1 MKVENREMK
10 VGGRESLSPH
20 PSPLTPHPSPLA
32 PAIRSKLAALRRR
45 IRRYVWLDGL
55 AAAITWLGVAFWASL
70 AVDWFFEPPRAVRAL
85 VLGIVGFGLAWV
97 LFRRILRR
105 AFVRLT
111 NRNMAMLIER
121 HFPQFDES
129 LLTAVELTDEGR
141 GARDEGRG
149 ARDEGR
155 GVWGKGRGARR
166 QETAPLLPH
175 PAPLTSQP
183 SPHGREMLAQ
193 TCRRAAEPIGDVR
206 LRDVFN
212 PAPLRI
218 SAGAAVLFAAGIW
231 AFSALAP
238 AAFGTWTQRSLLLDD
253 QLWPRKTRLIVEG
266 FEDGVGKVARGTDLE
281 VIAKADL
288 AQPVVPKVV
297 EVRYQIEGGS
307 RQRAAM
313 SREGEADPAKD
324 KFQEYSH
331 TFRGVLEPIRFDVVG
346 GDAAVRDL
354 RIEVVDSP
362 TIVEMVLDCRFPD
375 YMERSSSPLSVT
387 GVMQLPVG
395 TAITVRASANKDL
408 VKVEVDDG
416 RGARVK
422 GQEARD
428 ERRQGTLA
436 PHPSPLTS
444 HLSHLTPHLSTLT
457 PRRSFSCTLPD
468 FTEDTT
474 LLFTLFDTDGIK
486 SREPVRLVLAAIA
499 DEAPRLSVELRGI
512 GPAITPQARLP
523 VAGPITDDY
532 GIARVWFDYSIDEQP
547 EATRVVRST
556 SGNPTEIA
564 LDEALEVR
572 DLELTP
578 GQKLLVCVKAAD
590 RYDLAEAPNVGAG
603 RQWLLDVVT
612 PEQLRTRLEARE
624 LVLRQRFERIAQEVT
639 ETRDSLLRV
648 DFAAPETE
656 AKQDTETEE
665 SGDGDEGNEAGSSGA
680 EAPEDPDDEDALSPQ
695 RLLARRALR
704 VERASQNS
712 RKNAHETLGLAEAF
726 LDIREELIN
735 NRIDTAELTSRL
747 ERGIADPLDRIANE
761 MFPELDRRLDRLEA
775 TLADDRFGED
785 GPQNRDLAVAQ
796 VDAILQA
803 IQSVLDRMLELED
816 FNKAVELLREI
827 IHAQQRLNDQTQS
840 RHKQKLREL
849 LEE

>member
-1 MKVENREMK
+1 M
-10 VGGRESLSPH
+10 
-20 PSPLTPHPSPLA
+20 
-32 PAIRSKLAALRRR
+32 AALRRR

-85 VLGIVGFGLAWV
+85 VLGIVGLGLAWV

-141 GARDEGRG
+141 GPRD
-149 ARDEGR
+149 AGR

-175 PAPLTSQP
+175 PSPLTSHP

-206 LRDVFN
+206 LGDVFN

-218 SAGAAVLFAAGIW
+218 SAGAAVLFAACIW

-297 EVRYQIEGGS
+297 EVRYQTEGGA
-307 RQRAAM
+307 RQRATM
-313 SREGEADPAKD
+313 SREGEVDPSKD

-375 YMERSSSPLSVT
+375 YMERPSSPLSVT

-416 RGARVK
+416 RGER
-422 GQEARD
+422 GEGRGMRGEGRGTRD
-428 ERRQGTLA
+428 EGRVFQDVPRPSPLTS
-436 PHPSPLTS
+436 HPSPLTS
-444 HLSHLTPHLSTLT
+444 HPSPLTSLPSSLTPHLSPLSAS
-457 PRRSFSCTLPD
+457 RSFSCTLPD

-486 SREPVRLVLAAIA
+486 SREPVRLVLAAVA

-512 GPAITPQARLP
+512 GSAITPQARLP

-556 SGNPTEIA
+556 SGNPTEIV

-665 SGDGDEGNEAGSSGA
+665 GGDGDEGNEAGGSGA

-775 TLADDRFGED
+775 TLADDRSGME
-785 GPQNRDLAVAQ
+785 NRELAVAQ

-816 FNKAVELLREI
+816 FNKAVEMLREI